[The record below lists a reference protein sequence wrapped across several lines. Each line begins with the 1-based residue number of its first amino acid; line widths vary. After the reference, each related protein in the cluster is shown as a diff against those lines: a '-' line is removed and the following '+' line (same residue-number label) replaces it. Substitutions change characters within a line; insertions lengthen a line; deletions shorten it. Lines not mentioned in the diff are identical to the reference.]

1 MATLQ
6 SLGSVAGL
14 INLDYGKFKY
24 AVDQMRTSADGIN
37 GNVEERARG
46 AERSE
51 ALDEFAE
58 QFVQLQRIIS
68 LYKSLIKKDIDA
80 IETTGEQLKEIDL
93 KLEGVWKGLQMLKY
107 EYMERKRMET
117 EQKEMMCKYKKIICK
132 IFGEQIRVIGESSA
146 IGPMGQFQIRFFYE
160 PTKIYVTLDADRGAF
175 TFDLKDEAKD
185 WNTLYRIKKFDNCM
199 TEKCLENAAV
209 ILKQVLEENKFPL
222 YKSEN
227 DKLYK
232 KQDGTYRRIKDIY
245 AELAGGE

>member
-1 MATLQ
+1 
-6 SLGSVAGL
+6 
-14 INLDYGKFKY
+14 
-24 AVDQMRTSADGIN
+24 
-37 GNVEERARG
+37 
-46 AERSE
+46 
-51 ALDEFAE
+51 
-58 QFVQLQRIIS
+58 
-68 LYKSLIKKDIDA
+68 
-80 IETTGEQLKEIDL
+80 
-93 KLEGVWKGLQMLKY
+93 
-107 EYMERKRMET
+107 MET

-146 IGPMGQFQIRFFYE
+146 MDESLKTKKIDEAGKTLGEMLLE

>member
-1 MATLQ
+1 
-6 SLGSVAGL
+6 
-14 INLDYGKFKY
+14 
-24 AVDQMRTSADGIN
+24 
-37 GNVEERARG
+37 
-46 AERSE
+46 
-51 ALDEFAE
+51 
-58 QFVQLQRIIS
+58 
-68 LYKSLIKKDIDA
+68 
-80 IETTGEQLKEIDL
+80 
-93 KLEGVWKGLQMLKY
+93 
-107 EYMERKRMET
+107 MET

-199 TEKCLENAAV
+199 TEK
-209 ILKQVLEENKFPL
+209 
-222 YKSEN
+222 
-227 DKLYK
+227 LYK

>member
-1 MATLQ
+1 
-6 SLGSVAGL
+6 
-14 INLDYGKFKY
+14 
-24 AVDQMRTSADGIN
+24 
-37 GNVEERARG
+37 
-46 AERSE
+46 
-51 ALDEFAE
+51 
-58 QFVQLQRIIS
+58 
-68 LYKSLIKKDIDA
+68 
-80 IETTGEQLKEIDL
+80 
-93 KLEGVWKGLQMLKY
+93 
-107 EYMERKRMET
+107 MET

-185 WNTLYRIKKFDNCM
+185 WN
-199 TEKCLENAAV
+199 AAV

>member
-1 MATLQ
+1 MR
-6 SLGSVAGL
+6 SVHFAIKYYTRRYHYGNVAIVG

-93 KLEGVWKGLQMLKY
+93 KLEGVWKGLQMLK
-107 EYMERKRMET
+107 
-117 EQKEMMCKYKKIICK
+117 
-132 IFGEQIRVIGESSA
+132 
-146 IGPMGQFQIRFFYE
+146 
-160 PTKIYVTLDADRGAF
+160 
-175 TFDLKDEAKD
+175 
-185 WNTLYRIKKFDNCM
+185 
-199 TEKCLENAAV
+199 
-209 ILKQVLEENKFPL
+209 
-222 YKSEN
+222 
-227 DKLYK
+227 
-232 KQDGTYRRIKDIY
+232 
-245 AELAGGE
+245 

>member
-1 MATLQ
+1 
-6 SLGSVAGL
+6 
-14 INLDYGKFKY
+14 
-24 AVDQMRTSADGIN
+24 
-37 GNVEERARG
+37 
-46 AERSE
+46 
-51 ALDEFAE
+51 
-58 QFVQLQRIIS
+58 
-68 LYKSLIKKDIDA
+68 
-80 IETTGEQLKEIDL
+80 
-93 KLEGVWKGLQMLKY
+93 
-107 EYMERKRMET
+107 MET

-222 YKSEN
+222 YK
-227 DKLYK
+227 
-232 KQDGTYRRIKDIY
+232 
-245 AELAGGE
+245 

>member
-1 MATLQ
+1 
-6 SLGSVAGL
+6 
-14 INLDYGKFKY
+14 
-24 AVDQMRTSADGIN
+24 
-37 GNVEERARG
+37 
-46 AERSE
+46 
-51 ALDEFAE
+51 
-58 QFVQLQRIIS
+58 
-68 LYKSLIKKDIDA
+68 
-80 IETTGEQLKEIDL
+80 
-93 KLEGVWKGLQMLKY
+93 
-107 EYMERKRMET
+107 MET

-146 IGPMGQFQIRFFYE
+146 I
-160 PTKIYVTLDADRGAF
+160 DRGAF

>member
-1 MATLQ
+1 MKGVRSALW
-6 SLGSVAGL
+6 GS
-14 INLDYGKFKY
+14 F
-24 AVDQMRTSADGIN
+24 R
-37 GNVEERARG
+37 
-46 AERSE
+46 
-51 ALDEFAE
+51 
-58 QFVQLQRIIS
+58 
-68 LYKSLIKKDIDA
+68 
-80 IETTGEQLKEIDL
+80 
-93 KLEGVWKGLQMLKY
+93 
-107 EYMERKRMET
+107 
-117 EQKEMMCKYKKIICK
+117 
-132 IFGEQIRVIGESSA
+132 
-146 IGPMGQFQIRFFYE
+146 
-160 PTKIYVTLDADRGAF
+160 F

>member
-1 MATLQ
+1 
-6 SLGSVAGL
+6 
-14 INLDYGKFKY
+14 
-24 AVDQMRTSADGIN
+24 
-37 GNVEERARG
+37 
-46 AERSE
+46 
-51 ALDEFAE
+51 
-58 QFVQLQRIIS
+58 
-68 LYKSLIKKDIDA
+68 
-80 IETTGEQLKEIDL
+80 
-93 KLEGVWKGLQMLKY
+93 
-107 EYMERKRMET
+107 MET

-245 AELAGGE
+245 AELEGGK

>member
-1 MATLQ
+1 
-6 SLGSVAGL
+6 
-14 INLDYGKFKY
+14 
-24 AVDQMRTSADGIN
+24 
-37 GNVEERARG
+37 
-46 AERSE
+46 
-51 ALDEFAE
+51 
-58 QFVQLQRIIS
+58 
-68 LYKSLIKKDIDA
+68 
-80 IETTGEQLKEIDL
+80 
-93 KLEGVWKGLQMLKY
+93 
-107 EYMERKRMET
+107 MET

-146 IGPMGQFQIRFFYE
+146 IGPMGQFQIR
-160 PTKIYVTLDADRGAF
+160 AF

>member
-93 KLEGVWKGLQMLKY
+93 KLEGVWKGLQFNTL
-107 EYMERKRMET
+107 
-117 EQKEMMCKYKKIICK
+117 
-132 IFGEQIRVIGESSA
+132 IFFYVISVA
-146 IGPMGQFQIRFFYE
+146 CLDRFF
-160 PTKIYVTLDADRGAF
+160 
-175 TFDLKDEAKD
+175 
-185 WNTLYRIKKFDNCM
+185 
-199 TEKCLENAAV
+199 
-209 ILKQVLEENKFPL
+209 
-222 YKSEN
+222 
-227 DKLYK
+227 
-232 KQDGTYRRIKDIY
+232 
-245 AELAGGE
+245 ELSCHGERHIVNLQF